1 MSELQEVD
9 GIGSVPHEYYS
20 RGQPLTGVVLLP
32 HQERHDTGE
41 HPENARRLPA
51 VLEHL
56 RSSPEWERLFVLYPR
71 YARWEDAL
79 RSHDAGYLEV
89 LRASAEDAPLWLD
102 TDTRVS
108 PGSFSTALLAS
119 GAALTAVDAVLMDAY
134 HRPDSLLTLTRPPGH
149 HACRDRAMGFCLL
162 NHASIAARYA
172 QAQHGLERVA
182 ILDWDVHHGNGTQ
195 EIHWEDPSVLTIS
208 LHQWP
213 LYPGTGWLDEVGGPG
228 AEGKT
233 VNIPLPPGSRDEE
246 YLQALDRVALP
257 ILETY
262 QPQLL
267 IVSAG
272 QDCHAADPLANQLVS
287 AAGLRAMAARAAAFA
302 RRLGIGLVLVN
313 EGGYNV
319 STLPQ
324 LVRSV
329 LGGLGDLPGD
339 EAAEVAEDDLFVPH
353 HAPAPA
359 EWTERVERVLEVQ
372 SGHWP
377 GLREREL
384 GEDDG

>member
-1 MSELQEVD
+1 MSGPLEEVD
-9 GIGSVPHEYYS
+9 GLGSISHQYYA
-20 RGQPLTGVVLLP
+20 REQPLTGVVLLP
-32 HQERHDTGE
+32 RQERHDTGE
-41 HPENARRLPA
+41 NPENTRRLPG

-71 YARWEDAL
+71 YARIEDAL
-79 RSHDAGYLEV
+79 RSHDAGYIQLLE
-89 LRASAEDAPLWLD
+89 ASAQDAPLWLD

-108 PGSFSTALLAS
+108 EGSFRNALLAS
-119 GAALTAVDAVLMDAY
+119 GAALNAVDAVAMEAY

-149 HACRDRAMGFCLL
+149 HAGRDKAMGFCLL

-172 QAQHGLERVA
+172 QAQYGLERVA

-195 EIHWEDPSVLTIS
+195 EIHWADPSVLFIS

-213 LYPGTGWLDEVGGPG
+213 LYPGTGWLDEVGGG
-228 AEGKT
+228 EGEGRT

-257 ILETY
+257 IMTAY
-262 QPQLL
+262 RPQLL

-272 QDCHAADPLANQLVS
+272 QDCHAADTLCNQLVS
-287 AAGLRAMAARAAAFA
+287 AAGLRAMATRMAAFA
-302 RRLGIGLVLVN
+302 RDLGIGLVVVH

-324 LVRSV
+324 LVRSI
-329 LGGLGDLPGD
+329 LGGLGDLPS
-339 EAAEVAEDDLFVPH
+339 DDDDVFVPED
-353 HAPAPA
+353 APAPA
-359 EWTERVERVLEVQ
+359 EWLERLDEILKIQR
-372 SGHWP
+372 GHWP
-377 GLREREL
+377 VLAS
-384 GEDDG
+384 